1 MMCRVRKEFVADKA
15 AIPQVHDFVRST
27 LEANGVAGTSRDDLV
42 LACDEA
48 ATNIVEHAFAG
59 RRSTSKSDPHFIL
72 ALNCRKNR
80 VTATF
85 FDSGAKFDPR
95 AVAAPDIR
103 KNLAGERRGGYG
115 VYLIRR
121 LVDKIVYSARRR
133 LNITRLVKEVS
144 G

>member
-1 MMCRVRKEFVADKA
+1 MICRVRKEFPAEKA

-27 LEANGVAGTSRDDLV
+27 LEANGVAGVSRDDLV

-48 ATNIVEHAFAG
+48 ATNIVEHGFAAESG
-59 RRSTSKSDPHFIL
+59 MRQGNPHFIL
-72 ALNCRKNR
+72 ALNCRRNR
-80 VTATF
+80 ITATF

-95 AVAAPDIR
+95 SAALPDFR